1 MLKASATSCA
11 ARVLVPSG
19 LRSGSD
25 SKHGGWARTPGATL
39 RKCRSPTGLFTCCG
53 DVIEP
58 GRIFRKP
65 QIAATTW
72 RRHNRSN
79 QRKRETPMPV
89 PDFQAVMLPFL
100 QLLSDGQEWKMR
112 DVVESLAGHFSLTDL
127 DREEMLPS
135 GQSKVF
141 NNRVGWAKT
150 HLKNAG
156 LVDNPTRGKVRLSER
171 GRQVLGQ
178 SPESIDMKFLRQF
191 DGYRTFIGEL
201 KEDNPGEGG
210 IDKVQKESQST
221 PLELFEASYSTLRAA
236 LAEDLQGR
244 LIECS
249 PQFFEHIVVK
259 LLHAMGYGG
268 QFGEGRVTN
277 YSHDG
282 GIDGVIN
289 EDKLG
294 LDVVCIQAK
303 RWQGTVSRPTIQSFV
318 GSMDMI
324 RAKKGVVI
332 TTSDFSRDAVD
343 FVERIEGKRV
353 VLINGKH
360 LAQLMIDHDVGVST
374 TGTYKL
380 KEVSNDFFEEETA

>member
-1 MLKASATSCA
+1 
-11 ARVLVPSG
+11 
-19 LRSGSD
+19 
-25 SKHGGWARTPGATL
+25 
-39 RKCRSPTGLFTCCG
+39 
-53 DVIEP
+53 
-58 GRIFRKP
+58 
-65 QIAATTW
+65 
-72 RRHNRSN
+72 
-79 QRKRETPMPV
+79 MPV

-112 DVVESLAGHFSLTDL
+112 DVVESLAGHFSLTDE

-201 KEDNPGEGG
+201 KEDKAGG
-210 IDKVQKESQST
+210 NAIDQVQEESQST

-236 LAEDLQGR
+236 LAEDLQSR

-380 KEVSNDFFEEETA
+380 KEVSNDFF

>member
-1 MLKASATSCA
+1 
-11 ARVLVPSG
+11 
-19 LRSGSD
+19 
-25 SKHGGWARTPGATL
+25 
-39 RKCRSPTGLFTCCG
+39 
-53 DVIEP
+53 
-58 GRIFRKP
+58 
-65 QIAATTW
+65 
-72 RRHNRSN
+72 
-79 QRKRETPMPV
+79 MPV

-112 DVVESLAGHFSLTDL
+112 DVVESLAGHFSLTDEE
-127 DREEMLPS
+127 REEMLPS

-201 KEDNPGEGG
+201 KEDKAGGNP
-210 IDKVQKESQST
+210 IDQVQEESQST

-236 LAEDLQGR
+236 LAEDLQSR

-380 KEVSNDFFEEETA
+380 KEVSNDFFEEESA

>member
-1 MLKASATSCA
+1 
-11 ARVLVPSG
+11 
-19 LRSGSD
+19 
-25 SKHGGWARTPGATL
+25 
-39 RKCRSPTGLFTCCG
+39 
-53 DVIEP
+53 
-58 GRIFRKP
+58 
-65 QIAATTW
+65 
-72 RRHNRSN
+72 
-79 QRKRETPMPV
+79 
-89 PDFQAVMLPFL
+89 MLPFL

-112 DVVESLAGHFSLTDL
+112 DVVESLAGHFSLTEEE
-127 DREEMLPS
+127 RQEMLPS

-141 NNRVGWAKT
+141 NNRVAWAKT
-150 HLKNAG
+150 HLKKAG
-156 LVDNPTRGKVRLSER
+156 LVDNPTRGKVRLSDC
-171 GRQVLGQ
+171 GRRVLGQ
-178 SPESIDMKFLRQF
+178 NPESIDMKFLRQF
-191 DGYRTFIGEL
+191 DSYRTFIGEL
-201 KEDNPGEGG
+201 KEDKPGG
-210 IDKVQKESQST
+210 ISIDQVQNESQST

-236 LAEDLQGR
+236 LAEELLSR

-249 PQFFEHIVVK
+249 PQFFEQIVVK

-277 YSHDG
+277 YSRDG

-289 EDKLG
+289 GDKLG

-303 RWQGTVSRPTIQSFV
+303 RWQGTVNRSTIQSFV

-374 TGTYKL
+374 TGAYTL
-380 KEVSNDFFEEETA
+380 KEGVRSANRILVLMACLVKLR